1 MTGPAADVRPARRGR
16 RVGAW
21 LVLLVAFAG
30 GLAGW
35 GWGAGDRDADVADPA
50 PQIAVPAPPPATDS
64 PRAPADGGGP
74 LADQVRALP
83 AAPAVPEAPAA
94 APVPTALTIDGIGVS
109 SATVRPVGVE
119 PAGDMEIPPAREVGW
134 YRFGPRPGEAGS
146 AVLAAHVAYDGV
158 DGVFRRLVDLRSGD
172 AVTVGFDDGTTQRFV
187 VTRVVQYGKDELPDE
202 LFARDGEPQVALITC
217 GGEFDSD
224 ERSYEDN
231 IVAITRPA

>member
-35 GWGAGDRDADVADPA
+35 GWGAGDRDADIADPA
-50 PQIAVPAPPPATDS
+50 PQIAVPTPPPA
-64 PRAPADGGGP
+64 PGPAPAPADGGGA
-74 LADQVRALP
+74 LADQVRSLP
-83 AAPAVPEAPAA
+83 AAPAVPEAPDA

-119 PAGDMEIPPAREVGW
+119 PDGDMEIPPASEVGW

-158 DGVFRRLVDLRSGD
+158 DGVFRRLVDLRPGD
-172 AVTVGFDDGTTQRFV
+172 GVTVGFADGTTQRFV
-187 VTRVVQYGKDELPDE
+187 VTDVVQHDKDELPDE

-231 IVAITRPA
+231 IVAIARPA